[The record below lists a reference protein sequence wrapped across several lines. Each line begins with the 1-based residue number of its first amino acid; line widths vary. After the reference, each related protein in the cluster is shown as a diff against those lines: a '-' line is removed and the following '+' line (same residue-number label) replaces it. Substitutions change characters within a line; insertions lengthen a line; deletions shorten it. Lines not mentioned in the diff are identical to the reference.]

1 MGLNGCM
8 NGYRLFVFD
17 CGGRL
22 IGPAVVVPAT
32 NDDEAI
38 ARAEAMRGRSAAEL
52 LDINR
57 LRVVRYLGECRGVF

>member
-1 MGLNGCM
+1 M

-17 CGGRL
+17 RDGRL

-38 ARAEAMRGRSAAEL
+38 ARAEVHTWTVCSRT
-52 LDINR
+52 
-57 LRVVRYLGECRGVF
+57 LGCKLPADRQISRGVF